1 MSFDVVKK
9 MLKNELEVLDTI
21 IYNELYSD
29 VNLIKNIS
37 DYIVSYG
44 GKRIRPILTI
54 LMSKA
59 LGYSGKNHIVLSA
72 VIELIHTATLLH
84 DDVVDNSDKRRGR
97 LTVNKKWGNREAI
110 LVGDFLYT
118 RAFQV
123 MLNIK
128 NFSVLDVIANTTNKL
143 SEGEVIQLVNKN
155 NLFLDE
161 KSYLEIIERKT
172 AVLFSAATEIAAII
186 SSVSDNDKIS
196 ISSFGLQLGIAYQ
209 LIDDILDYNNYDKDV
224 GNDFYEGIYTLPLI
238 YLMKKSNEKEKKYIS
253 SLLSNYD
260 SESFLKLRSLIL
272 NSGSIDYVFNIAKQ
286 KIEKATSLISHLF
299 SNDYKNIIIDLS
311 NFVLNRKF

>member
-155 NLFLDE
+155 NLFLD
-161 KSYLEIIERKT
+161 
-172 AVLFSAATEIAAII
+172 
-186 SSVSDNDKIS
+186 
-196 ISSFGLQLGIAYQ
+196 
-209 LIDDILDYNNYDKDV
+209 
-224 GNDFYEGIYTLPLI
+224 
-238 YLMKKSNEKEKKYIS
+238 
-253 SLLSNYD
+253 
-260 SESFLKLRSLIL
+260 
-272 NSGSIDYVFNIAKQ
+272 
-286 KIEKATSLISHLF
+286 
-299 SNDYKNIIIDLS
+299 
-311 NFVLNRKF
+311 